1 MGLPVKLTRHRNGKR
16 GVSPLIRR
24 MTFGAWAKRVP
35 DPSTE
40 FDWLSNDRDQVQRY
54 LDDDLCGFDC
64 TTESWCQLIEG
75 LRQLPVLLLGGEQD
89 PMSDMGKGMMALEQ
103 VLHTM
108 EQPLTAH
115 FWPEGRHEIL
125 NDHCRD
131 QVLDAMSQ
139 WLEPLAL
146 KG

>member
-1 MGLPVKLTRHRNGKR
+1 M
-16 GVSPLIRR
+16 
-24 MTFGAWAKRVP
+24 
-35 DPSTE
+35 
-40 FDWLSNDRDQVQRY
+40 
-54 LDDDLCGFDC
+54 
-64 TTESWCQLIEG
+64 IEG
-75 LRQLPVLLLGGEQD
+75 LRQIHSIVQLAELPDQLPVLLLGGEQD

-125 NDHCRD
+125 NDHCGD